1 MGKLESEKC
10 QLGGRRTD
18 RQEHT
23 EKPTDLMRPVAAI
36 EIGYAGHG
44 ASGT

>member
-18 RQEHT
+18 RHT
-23 EKPTDLMRPVAAI
+23 EKPTELMRPVAAI